1 MMIKRFNDNHAPNLQ
16 KTTATARAAQALIA
30 AKSYKNLTDNVISS
44 IGQVHRYINCF
55 EIEWTN
61 GSSLKLY
68 FNGRYEKYKRNGK
81 LASKGGVGSRNNN
94 GFNENG
100 HIAPFING
108 NTISVERLVAI
119 CVDFTTNCVATDYN
133 ALEANVM
140 DGSGVVYTAAELG
153 IPMNFHP
160 DNIEWTTPQENGLHG
175 YLIRELYRITG
186 HVYRFSA
193 YDSYLIAL
201 YKQNEFEKLKDY
213 CKNNLFEVK

>member
-1 MMIKRFNDNHAPNLQ
+1 MKIRDFNNNHALDLQ
-16 KTTATARAAQALIA
+16 KTTATARTAQIQIA
-30 AKSYKNLTDNVISS
+30 AKSYKNLTDNVIAS
-44 IGQVHRYINCF
+44 IGQVFRCINYYK
-55 EIEWTN
+55 IEWKN

-68 FNGRYEKYKRNGK
+68 FNGRYEKYNCNGK
-81 LASKGGVGSRNNN
+81 LASKGGVGSRNSN
-94 GFNENG
+94 GFTENG
-100 HIAPFING
+100 HVLLFING
-108 NTISVERLVAI
+108 NMISFERLVAI
-119 CVDFTTNCVATDYN
+119 CVDFCTNHVATNYD

-140 DGSGVVYTAAELG
+140 DGSGTVYTAAELG
-153 IPMNFHP
+153 VPMNFSP

-213 CKNNLFEVK
+213 CKRNLFEVR

>member
-1 MMIKRFNDNHAPNLQ
+1 MKIRDFNDNHALDLQ
-16 KTTATARAAQALIA
+16 KTTATARNAQIQIA

-44 IGQVHRYINCF
+44 IGQVHRCTNCF

-81 LASKGGVGSRNNN
+81 LASKGGVGSKNNN
-94 GFNENG
+94 GFIENG
-100 HIAPFING
+100 HLMLFING
-108 NTISVERLVAI
+108 NMISVERLVAI
-119 CVDFTTNCVATDYN
+119 CDDFTTNCVATNYD

-140 DGSGVVYTAAELG
+140 DGSGTVYTAAELG
-153 IPMNFHP
+153 IPMNFSP

-193 YDSYLIAL
+193 CDSYLIAL

-213 CKNNLFEVK
+213 CKNNLFEVR

>member
-16 KTTATARAAQALIA
+16 KPTTTARAAQALIA
-30 AKSYKNLTDNVISS
+30 AKPYKNLTDNVISS
-44 IGQVHRYINCF
+44 VGQVLKCTNYYK
-55 EIEWTN
+55 IEWNN

-68 FNGRYEKYKRNGK
+68 FNGRYEKYKCNGK
-81 LASKGGVGSRNNN
+81 LASKGGLGSRNNN
-94 GFNENG
+94 GFIENG
-100 HIAPFING
+100 HIALFING
-108 NTISVERLVAI
+108 NMISFERLVAI
-119 CVDFTTNCVATDYN
+119 CDDFTANCVATDYDK
-133 ALEANVM
+133 LEANVM
-140 DGSGVVYTAAELG
+140 DGSGSVYTANELG

>member
-1 MMIKRFNDNHAPNLQ
+1 MLIRNFNDKHTSDLQ
-16 KTTATARAAQALIA
+16 KLTATAIDVQVQIN
-30 AKSYKNLTDNVISS
+30 AKSNKNTTDNVISS
-44 IGQVHRYINCF
+44 IKQVLKFPNYYIIN
-55 EIEWTN
+55 WKN
-61 GSSLKLY
+61 GGYLILY

-81 LASKGGVGSRNNN
+81 LASKGGVGSRNNT
-94 GFNENG
+94 GFHENG
-100 HIAPFING
+100 HILLFIDG
-108 NTISVERLVAI
+108 NAISFERLVAI
-119 CVDFTTNCVATDYN
+119 CTDFTDNCVATDYCK
-133 ALEANVM
+133 LEANVM
-140 DGSGVVYTAAELG
+140 DGSGSIYIAYELE

-160 DNIEWTTPQENGLHG
+160 DNIEWTMPQENGLHG